1 MMKINKSGML
11 GVLLAAFAAS
21 PLTAQVP
28 PNEFVNF
35 EGAQTHPMRISSD
48 GTRLF
53 ALNTPNGTLSVFD
66 LTVPSSP
73 ALIAEI
79 PVGIE
84 PVSVNINP
92 NVAGNNEAWVTNQ
105 ISNSVSVVSVSQGI
119 VTNTIYAKAEPSDVV
134 FAKGNAFVS
143 IARSNLVNVYNAST
157 HALVQSIPLTGE
169 EPRALALSP
178 DGSTVYVAFALS
190 GNHTTIVPATKA
202 PPQSP
207 PVNPALPAPPQVGLI
222 VDASEPAWYPK
233 VIQYTMPDNDV
244 AAISTSTYAVTTYYP
259 HLGTVNLGLAVNPTT
274 GFLYV
279 ANTDALNTINFE
291 TALNGHF
298 VNHQITS
305 VNPANGQTQ
314 IFDLNPNINYSQLQ
328 NPSALATALATPT
341 GVTFEPTGRY
351 LYIAAFSTDRVAIF
365 DTSVNAVSSFIEID
379 PQAIGAIANPA
390 SKRGPR
396 GLALS
401 KTGNVLYVLNR
412 ISNTISIVNLSNNT
426 VSSEIATGSFDP
438 TPVAIRNG
446 RGFLYDAK
454 LSGNGTGACASCHID
469 AEMDLLAWN
478 LGNPDGDMTYLYEN
492 ETCCSFHPM
501 KGPMTTQSLR
511 GLNDMEPYHWRGDKP
526 DFAAFN
532 GAFAQL
538 MGGSQ
543 LSDADM
549 TAFTNFINTI
559 VYQPN
564 PNLNLDGTYPAT
576 IELAD
581 VPGVSA
587 SPLTGQGYF
596 LDIVFNPVSEPGV
609 TCSFCHASDPLGSNG
624 VVTGTG
630 TNLNV
635 RIPTGGGPGA
645 EQPFKI
651 PHLRNMYQKLNQNF
665 NAGAVSVNGF
675 GFNHD
680 GAITGLF
687 AQAGQTTFGSI
698 ATGPASTRYAIDAF
712 EMCFP
717 TGTAPAVG
725 YSRTLNPTSVN
736 TSPAQTD
743 WTTLQSQAMAGA
755 IDLIANGTIQGQVHG
770 LLYQPASN
778 NYETDT
784 TGLGPFTQ
792 AQLTAFVVAGD
803 TLTLMGVPP
812 GSGNRMA
819 LDMNLDGHKN
829 GDQHR
834 RLATRLISATH

>member
-1 MMKINKSGML
+1 MRINKSGVL
-11 GVLLAAFAAS
+11 GVLLTTVVAGRLA
-21 PLTAQVP
+21 AQVP
-28 PNEFVNF
+28 PSQFVNF
-35 EGAQTHPMRISSD
+35 EGAQTNPIRISAD

-53 ALNTPNGTLSVFD
+53 AVNTPNGTLSVFD
-66 LTVPSSP
+66 LTTPSSP

-92 NVAGNNEAWVTNQ
+92 NVAGNNEAWVVNQ
-105 ISNSVSVVSVSQGI
+105 ISNSVSVVSVSKGI

-134 FAKGNAFVS
+134 FAGTGLAFVS
-143 IARSNLVNVYNAST
+143 IARSNLVNVYSASS
-157 HALVQSIPLTGE
+157 HVLLKSIPLTGE
-169 EPRALALSP
+169 EPRALAVSP
-178 DGSTVYVAFALS
+178 NGSTVYVAFALS
-190 GNHTTIVPATKA
+190 GNQTTIVPAIRAPA
-202 PPQSP
+202 PPP
-207 PVNPALPAPPQVGLI
+207 PVNPALPAAPQVGLI
-222 VDASEPAWYPK
+222 IDATNPTWYPK

-244 AAISTSTYAVTTYYP
+244 AAISTSTYAVNYYS
-259 HLGTVNLGLAVNPTT
+259 HLGTINMGLAVNPQS
-274 GFLYV
+274 GNLYV
-279 ANTDALNTINFE
+279 ANTDALNTIMFE
-291 TALNGHF
+291 TALNGHI
-298 VNHQITS
+298 VNHQISS
-305 VNPANGQTQ
+305 VNPTTGKAT
-314 IFDLNPNINYSQLQ
+314 IWDLNPQINYSQLSDP
-328 NPSALATALATPT
+328 NGLATSLAMPTAIVCDPT
-341 GVTFEPTGRY
+341 GTY
-351 LYIAAFSTDRVAIF
+351 LYIAAFGTDRVGIF
-365 DTSVNAVSSFIEID
+365 NIAKGTVANFIEID
-379 PQAIGAIANPA
+379 PQAIGAIVNPA

-396 GLALS
+396 GLALDS
-401 KTGNVLYVLNR
+401 AANLLYVLNR
-412 ISNTISIVNLSNNT
+412 ISNTISIVNLANNT
-426 VSSEIATGSFDP
+426 VSAEIATGSFDP
-438 TPVAIRNG
+438 TPIAIRNG
-446 RGFLYDAK
+446 RGFLYDHK

-478 LGNPDGDMTYLYEN
+478 LGNPDGDMSYLYEN
-492 ETCCSFHPM
+492 STCCSFHPM

-511 GLNDMEPYHWRGDKP
+511 GLANMEPYHWRGDKP

-538 MGGSQ
+538 LGGSV
-543 LSDADM
+543 LPDADM

-576 IELAD
+576 IALAD
-581 VPGVSA
+581 YPGVSA
-587 SPLTGQGYF
+587 SPLAGQGYF
-596 LDIVFNPVSEPGV
+596 LNVDFNPTTEPGV

-665 NAGAVSVNGF
+665 AAGAVSVNGF

-680 GAITGLF
+680 GAITGLY
-687 AQAGQTTFGSI
+687 AQAGQSTFGSI
-698 ATGPASTRYAIDAF
+698 ATNTAQKQAIDAF

-717 TGTAPAVG
+717 TGTVPATG
-725 YSRTLNPTSVN
+725 YSRTLNTASVN
-736 TSPAQTD
+736 TPPAQSD
-743 WTTLQSQAMAGA
+743 WTTLQGQALAGT
-755 IDLIANGTIQGQVHG
+755 IDLIANGTIQGQLHG

-778 NYETDT
+778 NYVTDT

-819 LDMNLDGHKN
+819 LDMNSDGVKN
-829 GDQHR
+829 GDQRH
-834 RLATRLISATH
+834 RLATKLITAAR

>member
-1 MMKINKSGML
+1 MMKINKSG
-11 GVLLAAFAAS
+11 VLSVLCAAIVAGPIA
-21 PLTAQVP
+21 AQVP
-28 PNEFVNF
+28 PSEFVNF
-35 EGAQTHPMRISSD
+35 EGAQTNPIRISAD

-53 ALNTPNGTLSVFD
+53 AVNTPNGTLSVFN
-66 LTVPSSP
+66 LTTPSSP

-92 NVAGNNEAWVTNQ
+92 NVAGNNEAWVVNQ
-105 ISNSVSVVSVSQGI
+105 ISNSVSVVSVSKGI

-134 FAKGNAFVS
+134 FAGNGLAFVS
-143 IARSNLVNVYNAST
+143 IARSNLVNVYSASS
-157 HALVQSIPLTGE
+157 HVLLKSIPLTGE
-169 EPRALALSP
+169 EPRALAVSP
-178 DGSTVYVAFALS
+178 NGSTVYVAFALS
-190 GNHTTIVPATKA
+190 GNQTTIVPATRAPA
-202 PPQSP
+202 PPP
-207 PVNPALPAPPQVGLI
+207 PVNPALPAAPQVGLI
-222 VDASEPAWYPK
+222 IDATNPTWYPG
-233 VIQYTMPDNDV
+233 VIKYTMPDNDV
-244 AAISTSTYAVTTYYP
+244 AAISTSTYAVNYYS
-259 HLGTVNLGLAVNPTT
+259 HLGTINLGLAVNPQS
-274 GFLYV
+274 GNLYV
-279 ANTDALNTINFE
+279 ANTDALNTIMFE
-291 TALNGHF
+291 TALNGHI

-305 VNPANGQTQ
+305 VNPTTGQAT
-314 IFDLNPNINYSQLQ
+314 IWDLNPQINYSQLSDP
-328 NPSALATALATPT
+328 NGLATALAMPTAVVCDPT
-341 GVTFEPTGRY
+341 GTY
-351 LYIAAFSTDRVAIF
+351 LYIAAFGTDRVGVFNI
-365 DTSVNAVSSFIEID
+365 SSGTVKNFIEID
-379 PQAIGAIANPA
+379 PQAVGTAVNPA

-396 GLALS
+396 GLALNS
-401 KTGNVLYVLNR
+401 TANLLYVLNR
-412 ISNTISIVNLSNNT
+412 ISNTISIVNLANNT
-426 VSSEIATGSFDP
+426 VSAEIATGSFDP
-438 TPVAIRNG
+438 TPIAIRNG
-446 RGFLYDAK
+446 RGFLYDHK

-469 AEMDLLAWN
+469 SEMDLLAWN

-511 GLNDMEPYHWRGDKP
+511 GLNDMQPYHWRGDKP

-538 MGGSQ
+538 LGGSQ

-576 IELAD
+576 IQLAD
-581 VPGVSA
+581 YPGVSA
-587 SPLTGQGYF
+587 SPSEGQGYF
-596 LDIVFNPVSEPGV
+596 LNIDFNPTTEPGV

-651 PHLRNMYQKLNQNF
+651 PHLRNLYQKLNQNF

-680 GAITGLF
+680 GAITGLY
-687 AQAGQTTFGSI
+687 AQASQTTFGSI
-698 ATGPASTRYAIDAF
+698 AQSIPQRQAIDAF

-717 TGTAPAVG
+717 TGTAPSVG

-736 TSPAQTD
+736 TSPAQSD
-743 WTTLQSQAMAGA
+743 WTTLQSQAMAGT

-778 NYETDT
+778 NYATDT

-792 AQLTAFVVAGD
+792 SQLTAFIVAGD

-819 LDMNLDGHKN
+819 LDLNSDGVKN
-829 GDQHR
+829 GDQHH
-834 RLATRLISATH
+834 RLATRIISATH